1 LVTSDL
7 EFNLNTHTIRSK
19 FSKESRKRI

>member
-19 FSKESRKRI
+19 FSKESR